1 MDGAVL
7 HLILVVPVVIF
18 SLCRTI
24 ESLRRCAALEERLI
38 VDIVS
43 EAAKRG
49 EHPARQ
55 AGQQTAGRLVFS
67 FRISY

>member
-24 ESLRRCAALEERLI
+24 ESLRRCAALEERLV

-55 AGQQTAGRLVFS
+55 AG
-67 FRISY
+67 